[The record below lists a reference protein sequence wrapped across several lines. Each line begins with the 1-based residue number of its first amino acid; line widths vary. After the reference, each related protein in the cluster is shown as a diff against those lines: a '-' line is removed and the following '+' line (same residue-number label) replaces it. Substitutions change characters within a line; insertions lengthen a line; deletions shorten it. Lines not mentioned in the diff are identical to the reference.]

1 MNIMSGLLYN
11 LKDEGSF
18 CKTLVS
24 GDTYGVQGYQHLRQS
39 LRLLLD
45 RVLCENKY
53 VFQKKEVYLHSI
65 PLLKALYEWR
75 WGDDI
80 YIKKA

>member
-1 MNIMSGLLYN
+1 M
-11 LKDEGSF
+11 
-18 CKTLVS
+18 
-24 GDTYGVQGYQHLRQS
+24 YGVQGYQHLRQS
-39 LRLLLD
+39 LRLLSG

-53 VFQKKEVYLHSI
+53 VLNKKEVYLHLI

-75 WGDDI
+75 RGDDI